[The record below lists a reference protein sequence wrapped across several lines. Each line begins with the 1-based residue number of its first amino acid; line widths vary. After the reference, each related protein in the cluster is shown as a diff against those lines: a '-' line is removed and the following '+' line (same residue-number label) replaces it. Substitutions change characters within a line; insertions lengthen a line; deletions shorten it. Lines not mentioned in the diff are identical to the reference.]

1 MLGSSLGVVAMI
13 VEHREHLRVNDR
25 LIIAWRPAS
34 SNDLA
39 AQSAR
44 DVMLLK
50 TNQTILQGLS
60 TVQQSDP
67 ITARAL
73 ERINHKLDLVADD
86 SEASVFG
93 PSLSRVNLSCSGL
106 AFEWSVQLLSGLPI
120 RLTLTLPP
128 ANRQIT
134 FNATVLEPE
143 STQTSSRPI
152 VRCQFT
158 KGQDDRLR
166 VVQRYI
172 DYMQMIRDEK
182 NKLVAPNN
190 GDTAGNQQTKT
201 TPSSNSMGLFHFR

>member
-34 SNDLA
+34 SDDLA

-50 TNQTILQGLS
+50 TNQTILQGLN

-134 FNATVLEPE
+134 LNATVLEPE
-143 STQTSSRPI
+143 STRISSRPV

-158 KGQDDRLR
+158 KGQDDRLQ
-166 VVQRYI
+166 VVERYI
-172 DYMQMIRDEK
+172 DYMQMINDEK
-182 NKLVAPNN
+182 NPLIAPNSA
-190 GDTAGNQQTKT
+190 GTADNSHDKQTRT
-201 TPSSNSMGLFHFR
+201 SDATGLFHFR